1 MNFAV
6 CDDEKIFIK
15 QFESVVSERYSRLDV
30 TIDSFCSGLDL
41 LKCIDNGQ
49 SFDAYFLDIEMDA
62 IDGMSLAREIRNR
75 LPEIPIVFLT
85 SHIEMAIDGYEVA
98 AFRFLKKPVDKD
110 KLYQT
115 IEDLKQLSRGR
126 KGVVLKIDGEDT
138 VIVPS
143 DVLFIESENN
153 DIRVITK
160 NKTYTTRMK
169 ITDAMNMLNQVE
181 NSFSRIHRC
190 TVVNMS
196 HVSRIRE
203 KDVVLD
209 NAAVLA
215 ISRGCYKEF
224 KTVFYDYVKSSVR

>member
-6 CDDEKIFIK
+6 CDDEKIFIN
-15 QFESVVSERYSRLDV
+15 QFESVVSEKYSRLDV
-30 TIDSFCSGLDL
+30 AMDSFCSGLDL
-41 LKCIDNGQ
+41 LEKIDGGK
-49 SFDAYFLDIEMDA
+49 SYDAYFLDIEMDA
-62 IDGMSLAREIRNR
+62 IDGMSLAREIRKR

-153 DIRVITK
+153 DIRVIAK

-169 ITDAMNMLNQVE
+169 ITDAMDMLNQVE

-209 NAAVLA
+209 NAAVLT

>member
-6 CDDEKIFIK
+6 CDDEKIFIN
-15 QFESVVSERYSRLDV
+15 QFESVVSEKYSRLDV
-30 TIDSFCSGLDL
+30 AMDSFCSGLDL
-41 LKCIDNGQ
+41 LEKIDGGK
-49 SFDAYFLDIEMDA
+49 SYDAYFLDIEMDA
-62 IDGMSLAREIRNR
+62 IDGMSLAREIRKR

-169 ITDAMNMLNQVE
+169 ITDAMDMLNQVE

-224 KTVFYDYVKSSVR
+224 KATFYDYVKSSVR

>member
-1 MNFAV
+1 MRFVV
-6 CDDEKIFIK
+6 CDDEKVFIN

-30 TIDSFCSGLDL
+30 TVESFCSSIDL
-41 LKCIDNGQ
+41 LKSIDEGQ
-49 SFDAYFLDIEMDA
+49 SYDAYFLDIEMDE
-62 IDGMSLAREIRNR
+62 IDGMSLAREIRKR
-75 LPEIPIVFLT
+75 LHEIPIVFLT

-98 AFRFLKKPVDKD
+98 AFRFLKKPVEKD

-126 KGVVLKIDGEDT
+126 KGVVLKIEGEDT

-169 ITDAMNMLNQVE
+169 LADAMELF
-181 NSFSRIHRC
+181 NSVADTFTRIHRC
-190 TVVNMS
+190 TIVNMA

-203 KDVVLD
+203 KEVVLD

-215 ISRGCYKEF
+215 ISRGCFKEF
-224 KTVFYDYVKSSVR
+224 KAAFYDYVKSSVR